1 MSTPKNVG
9 VLGAGMMGAEIALCF
24 SVAGC
29 SVVMK
34 DVEFQM
40 AEKGKA
46 RLGKVLDKA
55 IEKGRFPAEQRDA
68 TLERIMPTADYK
80 NMADADL
87 IVEAV
92 FEKIELKKNTLAE
105 VDSACK
111 PGCIIATN
119 TSSIPITLLATAVS
133 TTSV

>member
-1 MSTPKNVG
+1 MNTPKNVG

-29 SVVMK
+29 SVAMK
-34 DVEFQM
+34 DVELQM

-46 RLGKVLDKA
+46 RLAKVLDKA

-68 TLERIMPTADYK
+68 TLERILPTADYAA
-80 NMADADL
+80 MADADL

-92 FEKIELKKNTLAE
+92 FEKIELKKTPWP
-105 VDSACK
+105 K
-111 PGCIIATN
+111 W
-119 TSSIPITLLATAVS
+119 
-133 TTSV
+133 TTSANRTASSPPTLRPSPLR